1 LGCAIEN
8 ILKVGVDKIRAEAFH
23 LAEFLRTEIK
33 KLNFKVFS
41 YSEQPNQFVNFSSPK
56 GNKELQN
63 YLQEQGV
70 NVPLRGPGVRVTP
83 HAFNSED
90 DIKAFVEILKKF

>member
-1 LGCAIEN
+1 
-8 ILKVGVDKIRAEAFH
+8 VGVDKIRAEAFR
-23 LAEFLRTEIK
+23 LAEILRTEIK

-41 YSEQPNQFVNFSSPK
+41 YPEQPNQFVSFASEK

-63 YLQEQGV
+63 YLQDHGV
-70 NVPLRGPGVRVTP
+70 NLPVRGPGIRATP
-83 HAFNSED
+83 HAFNTEE